1 MATIQPKGEK
11 MRQAVK
17 WISENLKED
26 EKRPIYRLI
35 QDASLRFTLSPKE
48 EDFLRSFY
56 EEGSD

>member
-11 MRQAVK
+11 VRKAVK

>member
-11 MRQAVK
+11 VRQAVR
-17 WISENLKED
+17 WISENLQED